1 MAKSILTDVKVTIN
15 GTAFSTQVKQVE
27 LTVQADDKEVTAFGD
42 GWKTHIAGLKSGS
55 VKLDFFQDYTA
66 TTGLEAVLW
75 PLLGTLATVVVSP
88 TSGTATASNPNYT
101 FTALVTTV
109 TPLTGAVG
117 DVATESV
124 TWPTSGTVVKTP

>member
-1 MAKSILTDVKVTIN
+1 MAKSILTDVKVSIN
-15 GTAFSTQVKQVE
+15 GTTFSTQVKQVE

-42 GWKTHIAGLKSGS
+42 AWKTHIAGLKSGS

-66 TTGLEAVLW
+66 TTGLEAILW

-88 TSGTATASNPNYT
+88 TSGTVSAGNPNYT